1 MSDVP
6 FQAQIQRSGL
16 EKSTTPHTFV
26 MRRVYYGLLDSRRL
40 PTTGMIGVSF
50 LHSMRDLHDAGFSIS
65 TLEKANKY
73 LAADLESNFWEKYS
87 VGAISDAWS
96 SQLTW
101 HMSYALLRSSRV
113 SAANRNSKIQ
123 ARPAFCK
130 NPST

>member
-40 PTTGMIGVSF
+40 PTTV
-50 LHSMRDLHDAGFSIS
+50 HSVRDLHDAGFSIS
-65 TLEKANKY
+65 SLEKANKY

-96 SQLTW
+96 SQLTG